1 MFRVQCA
8 FLLLVMTTYTAP
20 SSPNEDSP
28 NVALHLGGQASN
40 MRLFPRSVVSFD
52 QPVDESFDEAE
63 PMEKTENKPITYA
76 FIENIVKRTFAEYMR
91 VIQTQS
97 DWLQHL
103 LQLVR
108 EERNIRSRYN
118 CSTDACI
125 YKIQLFTHHLHPH
138 IFPHIRPSHK
148 KRARRSVQDSEPML
162 DSGGMERKTELSN
175 PFNDGAGASPE
186 EFTHAESKGVPTRD
200 LSMQDDA
207 LRLSDALL
215 VNTADADATNL
226 DHASSK
232 KDEEGSHPQ
241 FSNFG
246 DTNKFNMERVSQ
258 KVLSEAL
265 SRKNKPPLSSRE
277 GGMAMESETRDTPD
291 SPQQTDSK
299 QQTTSGVQTESHPLE
314 LSPSDPVAS
323 IDNSMATTILSTYDS
338 ATERTSVDTVRL
350 QATAPVNE
358 QHAAPSVSPQKAS
371 HLSQF
376 LSIDLTVPAI
386 PFGMNK
392 FGGNPYED
400 CSGRFENYCYNADKC
415 VYISVLETAACYCR
429 TGYTGVRCDMY
440 NLPQS
445 LDILKSFTDG
455 VIDTDMLSNVVEATA
470 RYTVNAALE
479 EDVLAHWPMEDV
491 P

>member
-1 MFRVQCA
+1 MTLYTIYTSDSDNSKSEA
-8 FLLLVMTTYTAP
+8 FQIESEP
-20 SSPNEDSP
+20 S
-28 NVALHLGGQASN
+28 HT
-40 MRLFPRSVVSFD
+40 RLFPRSVRSFD
-52 QPVDESFDEAE
+52 QPVHGSFDEIQQTKE
-63 PMEKTENKPITYA
+63 HENKPITYA

-125 YKIQLFTHHLHPH
+125 YKIQLFTRHIPPHLLTHTQ
-138 IFPHIRPSHK
+138 SLHK
-148 KRARRSVQDSEPML
+148 KRVRRSIQDSEPDI
-162 DSGGMERKTELSN
+162 DSNRIDNGAESSVTSNVATASDTSIDPPTELTLIEG
-175 PFNDGAGASPE
+175 NDGPK
-186 EFTHAESKGVPTRD
+186 HD
-200 LSMQDDA
+200 LPIQDDA

-215 VNTADADATNL
+215 VSEVNAETVSANHPNL
-226 DHASSK
+226 KSND
-232 KDEEGSHPQ
+232 GSNRRQ
-241 FSNFG
+241 FSNFR
-246 DTNKFNMERVSQ
+246 DTEKFNMERVSQ

-265 SRKNKPPLSSRE
+265 SRQKPSQYPHESNT
-277 GGMAMESETRDTPD
+277 AMESDAKLKSDSLQQPD
-291 SPQQTDSK
+291 VHQVDYV
-299 QQTTSGVQTESHPLE
+299 GVQTESSPHGLLPSDTVTQTGDTIETRSLGKSSVVPEEIKRNTTQSQEIPPLKE
-314 LSPSDPVAS
+314 ERTLSP
-323 IDNSMATTILSTYDS
+323 LSS
-338 ATERTSVDTVRL
+338 KES
-350 QATAPVNE
+350 
-358 QHAAPSVSPQKAS
+358 APSSP
-371 HLSQF
+371 F
-376 LSIDLTVPAI
+376 LTIDLTVPAI

-392 FGGNPYED
+392 FAGNPYED

-479 EDVLAHWPMEDV
+479 EDILAHWPMDEM